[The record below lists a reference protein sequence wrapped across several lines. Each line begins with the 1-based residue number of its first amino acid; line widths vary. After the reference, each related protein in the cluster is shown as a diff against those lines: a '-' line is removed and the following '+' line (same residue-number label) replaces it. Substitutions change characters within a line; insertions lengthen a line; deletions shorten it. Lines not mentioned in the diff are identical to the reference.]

1 MAMITII
8 AMMLVRETH
17 SSSNFC
23 SETFELVQRPHMQ
36 NLSIGVVK
44 FDFDFDDDDDENL
57 LEELKSVTTN
67 KV

>member
-1 MAMITII
+1 
-8 AMMLVRETH
+8 
-17 SSSNFC
+17 
-23 SETFELVQRPHMQ
+23 MQ

-67 KV
+67 KVWAAGWASADDCYEPKWSSSSSASASASLSS